1 MIYKIYFQPT
11 KTQNP
16 KRESTKSLYLEA
28 SDLPAARLAVESKTD
43 YNVEQIEELSEA
55 ALTYEQQSLG
65 ERFKL
70 TEF

>member
-1 MIYKIYFQPT
+1 MIYKVYFQPT

-16 KRESTKSLYLEA
+16 KRESTKSLYIETP
-28 SDLPAARLAVESKTD
+28 DLPTARLAVETNTE